1 MDQTTLRYRSA
12 ETMAACPVPADKCG
26 NINLQ
31 IRTERGQTKWL
42 AITPDEFRRIE
53 MVLFGAEVEGEAA

>member
-1 MDQTTLRYRSA
+1 MDKATLRYR
-12 ETMAACPVPADKCG
+12 ETETLAACPFPADRCG
-26 NINLQ
+26 TINMQ

-53 MVLFGAEVEGEAA
+53 MVLFGAQVEGETK